1 MPLKNRTSLCDR
13 SNFTSIHILLYFSS
27 RRTIYSAISN
37 LVNKTDEFQKMS
49 TSKYAKDKN
58 WIEKKLKEGKWEQIR
73 DISKKR
79 PAKDAE
85 PETPM
90 SLLSPKR
97 PIEEDSGKGK
107 RIKFPNPKYMDSAS
121 PVAFEQ
127 VNFDIPATLNFDH
140 LGLEDNINDD
150 EDFEPEKK
158 KEPKKKKVRLEETI
172 LAGERCGLNDFQI
185 AMMYNAGSM

>member
-1 MPLKNRTSLCDR
+1 
-13 SNFTSIHILLYFSS
+13 
-27 RRTIYSAISN
+27 
-37 LVNKTDEFQKMS
+37 
-49 TSKYAKDKN
+49 
-58 WIEKKLKEGKWEQIR
+58 
-73 DISKKR
+73 
-79 PAKDAE
+79 
-85 PETPM
+85 
-90 SLLSPKR
+90 
-97 PIEEDSGKGK
+97 
-107 RIKFPNPKYMDSAS
+107 MDSAS

-158 KEPKKKKVRLEETI
+158 KEPKKKKIRLEETI